1 VSVDVWF
8 TQDIRQII
16 LAAVRANEEA
26 LAAGLVDRDPPHER
40 AYHQGFRAALST
52 MALALGVPMLPTV
65 DEEERCT
72 VLEASTP
79 VDTAPGF
86 LANDGDGGRAHE
98 LALPCIG
105 RQVPRGDGLAVV

>member
-1 VSVDVWF
+1 MSVDVWF

-52 MALALGVPMLPTV
+52 MALALGLSMLPPID
-65 DEEERCT
+65 DEEQCT
-72 VLEASTP
+72 VVESPIAIDTGPCLFVQAEDAGNIREFIPSGVP
-79 VDTAPGF
+79 VEVSHGHGP
-86 LANDGDGGRAHE
+86 
-98 LALPCIG
+98 
-105 RQVPRGDGLAVV
+105 AVV

>member
-26 LAAGLVDRDPPHER
+26 LAAGLVDRDPPQER

-52 MALALGVPMLPTV
+52 MALGLPMLPPMD
-65 DEEERCT
+65 DEEQCAVVESPM
-72 VLEASTP
+72 AI
-79 VDTAPGF
+79 DTGPCLFVQAE
-86 LANDGDGGRAHE
+86 DGGHTHE
-98 LALPCIG
+98 SVPAGVPV
-105 RQVPRGDGLAVV
+105 QVSRGHGPAVV

>member
-1 VSVDVWF
+1 MSVDVWF

-52 MALALGVPMLPTV
+52 MALALGLPT
-65 DEEERCT
+65 
-72 VLEASTP
+72 
-79 VDTAPGF
+79 
-86 LANDGDGGRAHE
+86 
-98 LALPCIG
+98 LPPH
-105 RQVPRGDGLAVV
+105 R

>member
-1 VSVDVWF
+1 MSVDVWF

-52 MALALGVPMLPTV
+52 MALGLPMLPPMD
-65 DEEERCT
+65 DEEQCAVVESPM
-72 VLEASTP
+72 AI
-79 VDTAPGF
+79 DTGPCLFVQAE
-86 LANDGDGGRAHE
+86 DGGHTHE
-98 LALPCIG
+98 FIPSG
-105 RQVPRGDGLAVV
+105 VPVEVSHGHGPAVV